1 MTMEELKTAFFD
13 QTPVASGGITYKC
26 ISALIYRRS
35 KKGLVIQAEL
45 LDKCGH
51 SVTIITPER
60 INFVKEKK
68 K

>member
-13 QTPVASGGITYKC
+13 QTPVASGDITYKC
-26 ISALIYRRS
+26 VSALIYRRS

-51 SVTIITPER
+51 SVTIITPDR
-60 INFVKEKK
+60 ISFIKEDGK
-68 K
+68 